1 MPLES
6 CYTPILTESYYP
18 PMPQESC
25 YPPMPPESCYPPI
38 PPESC
43 YTPIL
48 PESCYTSHSTRILLH
63 SHSTRILLPSHSTR
77 ILLPSHATGI
87 LLHSHSTRNLLPSHS
102 TRILLPSHA
111 TGILLPSHSTR
122 ILLPSHATGILIH
135 SHSTRILLHSHSTRI
150 LLPSHATGILLHSPF
165 YQNPATLPFY
175 QNPATLPFYQN
186 PTTLPFHQNPALQSN
201 VVIFPDSLSSLEW
214 GEHID
219 GGQLKLPHG
228 TAPHITKRTIFLGSD
243 KRDQSFQRCLAPG
256 ERSGRCR
263 HLRYCVIDDF
273 KSDFPRFLDYL
284 CVIRHSFVGV
294 CCPDKSLG
302 GSGGGLVGLGGLLP
316 SLAGHLFSSV
326 TATPTQSQTVAVH
339 TNRPSRGSTIRPTIR
354 PTIKPTS
361 STSNRGCGVSSL
373 QGTRIVGGQ
382 PADPM
387 EWPWTVALL
396 RNKVDQYCGGVLIT
410 DRHVLTAAHCVSQ
423 FAAKDIHV
431 RLGEYDLSTP
441 DEAPSKD
448 FPIDEIRAHKRYS
461 RTNYENDIAI
471 LKMKTPTTFNNYI
484 WPVCLPPAGRD
495 FYNKTAVVTGWG
507 TMSYGGPS
515 SVVLMEVEMPV
526 WNQTYCATRF
536 TQPILNTFLCAG
548 AYEGGRDSC
557 QGDSGGP
564 LLYRLDNGRWVTI
577 GVVSWGIRCGEPL
590 RPGVYTRVNKYLNW
604 IAENSIF

>member
-1 MPLES
+1 MVVWEMVVWEMVVWEMVVCRMVVWES
-6 CYTPILTESYYP
+6 CGGLGNGG
-18 PMPQESC
+18 
-25 YPPMPPESCYPPI
+25 
-38 PPESC
+38 
-43 YTPIL
+43 L
-48 PESCYTSHSTRILLH
+48 
-63 SHSTRILLPSHSTR
+63 
-77 ILLPSHATGI
+77 
-87 LLHSHSTRNLLPSHS
+87 
-102 TRILLPSHA
+102 
-111 TGILLPSHSTR
+111 
-122 ILLPSHATGILIH
+122 
-135 SHSTRILLHSHSTRI
+135 
-150 LLPSHATGILLHSPF
+150 
-165 YQNPATLPFY
+165 
-175 QNPATLPFYQN
+175 
-186 PTTLPFHQNPALQSN
+186 
-201 VVIFPDSLSSLEW
+201 
-214 GEHID
+214 GE
-219 GGQLKLPHG
+219 L
-228 TAPHITKRTIFLGSD
+228 
-243 KRDQSFQRCLAPG
+243 RCLG
-256 ERSGRCR
+256 EWRFGSVVVVWGCFSGLGKLWWFEEVVVVWRSC
-263 HLRYCVIDDF
+263 DD
-273 KSDFPRFLDYL
+273 LGEL
-284 CVIRHSFVGV
+284 WFVGV

-339 TNRPSRGSTIRPTIR
+339 TNRPNRGTTIRPTIR
-354 PTIKPTS
+354 PTIKPTIKPTS

>member
-1 MPLES
+1 MSSQRLCTVTTPL
-6 CYTPILTESYYP
+6 
-18 PMPQESC
+18 
-25 YPPMPPESCYPPI
+25 
-38 PPESC
+38 
-43 YTPIL
+43 
-48 PESCYTSHSTRILLH
+48 
-63 SHSTRILLPSHSTR
+63 
-77 ILLPSHATGI
+77 
-87 LLHSHSTRNLLPSHS
+87 
-102 TRILLPSHA
+102 
-111 TGILLPSHSTR
+111 
-122 ILLPSHATGILIH
+122 
-135 SHSTRILLHSHSTRI
+135 
-150 LLPSHATGILLHSPF
+150 
-165 YQNPATLPFY
+165 
-175 QNPATLPFYQN
+175 
-186 PTTLPFHQNPALQSN
+186 
-201 VVIFPDSLSSLEW
+201 
-214 GEHID
+214 
-219 GGQLKLPHG
+219 GQ
-228 TAPHITKRTIFLGSD
+228 
-243 KRDQSFQRCLAPG
+243 
-256 ERSGRCR
+256 
-263 HLRYCVIDDF
+263 
-273 KSDFPRFLDYL
+273 
-284 CVIRHSFVGV
+284 FVGV

-302 GSGGGLVGLGGLLP
+302 SSGGGLIGLGGLLP

-326 TATPTQSQTVAVH
+326 TATPTQSQTAAVH
-339 TNRPSRGSTIRPTIR
+339 NNRPSRGTTVRPNVRPTV
-354 PTIKPTS
+354 KPTS

-423 FAAKDIHV
+423 SEYPRFPTLPLSFDRFAAKDIHV

-448 FPIDEIRAHKRYS
+448 FPIDEIRVHKRYS

-471 LKMKTPTTFNNYI
+471 LKMKTPTMFNNYI

-495 FYNKTAVVTGWG
+495 FYNKTAVVTADIWTVMLCSVVLGWG

-515 SVVLMEVEMPV
+515 SVVLMEVEVPV

-536 TQPILNTFLCAG
+536 TQPILKTFLCAG

>member
-1 MPLES
+1 MMS
-6 CYTPILTESYYP
+6 VYW
-18 PMPQESC
+18 
-25 YPPMPPESCYPPI
+25 
-38 PPESC
+38 
-43 YTPIL
+43 
-48 PESCYTSHSTRILLH
+48 HGVLLGV
-63 SHSTRILLPSHSTR
+63 LLGV
-77 ILLPSHATGI
+77 LVM
-87 LLHSHSTRNLLPSHS
+87 
-102 TRILLPSHA
+102 
-111 TGILLPSHSTR
+111 
-122 ILLPSHATGILIH
+122 
-135 SHSTRILLHSHSTRI
+135 
-150 LLPSHATGILLHSPF
+150 
-165 YQNPATLPFY
+165 
-175 QNPATLPFYQN
+175 
-186 PTTLPFHQNPALQSN
+186 
-201 VVIFPDSLSSLEW
+201 VVAGWEIKWNDTDIPDSLSSLEW

-219 GGQLKLPHG
+219 GGQLRLPHG

-243 KRDQSFQRCLAPG
+243 RRDQSFQRCLAPG

-263 HLRYCVIDDF
+263 HLRYCVMDDF

-284 CVIRHSFVGV
+284 CVIRHSKRFPTRSTENGHEIDRLIIIYRISVKIDVDVNAASAAHSCFQTPYGSISGDGTGHHPGKSPDITLESKPGPLYEQPEALYSHYTIGPVTKQWIYDSMSHLTLTCLTCPRFVGV

-326 TATPTQSQTVAVH
+326 TATPTLNQTVAVH
-339 TNRPSRGSTIRPTIR
+339 TNRPGRGTTARPTV
-354 PTIKPTS
+354 KPTS

-495 FYNKTAVVTGWG
+495 FYNKTAICSVVLGWG

-515 SVVLMEVEMPV
+515 SVVLMEVEVPV